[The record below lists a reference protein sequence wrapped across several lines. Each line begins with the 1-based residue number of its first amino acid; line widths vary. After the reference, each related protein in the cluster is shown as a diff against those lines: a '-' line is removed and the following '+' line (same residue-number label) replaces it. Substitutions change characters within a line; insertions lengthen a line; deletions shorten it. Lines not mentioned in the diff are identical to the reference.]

1 MNNLIVLYVDNDSVP
16 SARVCRPGVTP
27 AIVQGVLVI
36 DPDTSPPAVLL
47 SYHDIN
53 YAFFGGLLLDVFA
66 DHNGKL
72 RDSKGRALF
81 DAEPAADPRSPWSSI
96 WYYAGTTG
104 TTTQV
109 GTISGTASWTSIAA
123 AFNLPQRLP

>member
-1 MNNLIVLYVDNDSVP
+1 MNNLIVLYVDNDPVASP
-16 SARVCRPGVTP
+16 RVCRPGVTP

-36 DPDTSPPAVLL
+36 DPGTSPPAVLL

-53 YAFFGGLLLDVFA
+53 YAFFGGLLPDVFA

-81 DAEPAADPRSPWSSI
+81 DNEPATDPESPWCSLWQYS
-96 WYYAGTTG
+96 GTTG
-104 TTTQV
+104 TATQSNYKQV
-109 GTISGTASWTSIAA
+109 GVTAWSLNRTLNSL
-123 AFNLPQRLP
+123 FGKP